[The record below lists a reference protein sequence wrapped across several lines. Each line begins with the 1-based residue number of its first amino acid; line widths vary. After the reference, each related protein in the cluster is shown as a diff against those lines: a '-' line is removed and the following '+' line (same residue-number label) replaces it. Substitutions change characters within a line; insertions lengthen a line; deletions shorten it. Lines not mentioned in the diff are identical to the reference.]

1 MGALIPQGL
10 SGNPNYC
17 GFLNNLVTLINCES
31 LKEIGEMACVT
42 PTRSPLGQ
50 THNSNKR
57 FLTLMHLMPA
67 RNSLSYQLSGS

>member
-42 PTRSPLGQ
+42 RHVSRVDRLIIPTG
-50 THNSNKR
+50 N
-57 FLTLMHLMPA
+57 F
-67 RNSLSYQLSGS
+67 